1 MTEKYKAYCNLRT
14 RLKFKARN
22 NYYAELA
29 IEYGNDKSKIWRL
42 VKEITNRK
50 KSTNNTIKVIVDKAG
65 RKLRDPKLIANSLN
79 EHFSTV
85 GEKWLQN
92 S

>member
-1 MTEKYKAYCNLRT
+1 MFKLSKSSSDPCVTEKYKAYRNLLT

-42 VKEITNRK
+42 VKEITNKK

-65 RKLRDPKLIANSLN
+65 RKLRDRKNSLL
-79 EHFSTV
+79 TP
-85 GEKWLQN
+85 
-92 S
+92 